1 MSSSTKIGVI
11 GYGLIGKAIC
21 KLFHASFQG
30 SHATRYQV
38 VSYDSRDTTASHLIN
53 SYDDYEKAVNDNDII
68 ICCTPYHINKV
79 IAEICIKAGKPY
91 FDLTEDNEKADW
103 IRDFANQHNNG
114 IPLNMTTTKI
124 AQVMP
129 QCGLAPGAVSIIAAN
144 MTPLFDSIDSIEI
157 RVGAL
162 PLNTNNEMKYYL
174 SWSPEGLI
182 NEYNHLCKAKKNG
195 ELVLLQ
201 PLEGYETIV
210 IDGIEYEAF
219 NTSGGLGTLAN
230 TLDKA
235 RNINY
240 KTIRY
245 KGHRDKI
252 KFLLNDLG
260 FCKNTDVLASIFKQT
275 VPYIDKDVVII
286 FIQITG
292 EINGKQQVRQY
303 VKKIY
308 GDNSA
313 SAIEKTTA
321 AGVCTA
327 VEWFIQNRPSAV
339 DLRNEHI
346 LYADLQQNRYWD
358 IFRE

>member
-1 MSSSTKIGVI
+1 MNSPVKIGVI

-21 KLFHASFQG
+21 KLFQDHSRELC
-30 SHATRYQV
+30 ATQYQV
-38 VSYDSRDTTASHLIN
+38 TSYDSYDTAASFLVHFYN
-53 SYDDYEKAVNDNDII
+53 DYEKAVSDNDVI
-68 ICCTPYHINKV
+68 ICCTPYHVNKTV
-79 IAEICIKAGKPY
+79 AEICVKLGKPY

-103 IRDFANQHNNG
+103 IRNLANKSSTNTLSN
-114 IPLNMTTTKI
+114 ISNAKI

-144 MTPLFDSIDSIEI
+144 MVSFFDSVDTVEI

-182 NEYNHLCKAKKNG
+182 NEYNHPCKAKKNG
-195 ELVLLQ
+195 ELILLQ
-201 PLEGYETIV
+201 PLEGYETVV

-230 TLDKA
+230 TLDKVE
-235 RNINY
+235 NINY

-252 KFLLNDLG
+252 KFLLDDLG
-260 FCKNTDVLASIFKQT
+260 FCKDTGALASIFKQN
-275 VPYIDKDVVII
+275 VPYIDKDVVVI
-286 FIQITG
+286 FIQVTG
-292 EINGKQQVRQY
+292 KINGKQQVRQY

-308 GDNSA
+308 GDNNM

-321 AGVCTA
+321 SGVCA
-327 VEWFIQNRPSAV
+327 VVEWFVHKQPSV
-339 DLRNEHI
+339 IDLRNEYI
-346 LYADLQQNRYWD
+346 SYADLHQNVYWD
-358 IFRE
+358 VFRE